1 MIFPIQQRERRAIH
15 WHARAPGGR
24 GQPVE
29 WRTEL
34 FKVVRR
40 PLPALWADS
49 VHSPVFLLPWRAPG
63 IQLPGRAARDSH
75 SEENPA
81 AAIQKLLLRVTSLH
95 VHTGT

>member
-49 VHSPVFLLPWRAPG
+49 VHSPVFLLPWRAAG
-63 IQLPGRAARDSH
+63 IQLSRARRAGLH

-81 AAIQKLLLRVTSLH
+81 AAIQILCCV
-95 VHTGT
+95 